1 LKGSTTI
8 TDMFRTPLLS
18 AIAVG
23 VVAAA
28 TVVGLALPG
37 NGDLRVMPIRELIAK
52 SVLIAR
58 VKVDKTDE
66 SDWGDFKQI
75 AKLDIVD
82 VIEGDFTLKDVRVAS
97 NSLVANTDDKYGKKE
112 EWLVF
117 LIRDGGLYRTLNYQF
132 GRFRLDGDV
141 VRGWRDADNVI
152 SDKPYYSVRE
162 EIEIMLTE
170 IKSPVEPDAPEGD
183 GQPSSGEGPKT
194 ALQPGQSPVKPKP
207 GPPKVTR
214 PDRP

>member
-1 LKGSTTI
+1 
-8 TDMFRTPLLS
+8 MFRTPLLS
-18 AIAVG
+18 ALAAG

-28 TVVGLALPG
+28 SIVGLALPG

-82 VIEGDFTLKDVRVAS
+82 VIEGDFTLKDVRVAG
-97 NSLVANTDDKYGKKE
+97 NSLVANTDDKYAKKE

-117 LIRDGGLYRTLNYQF
+117 LIRDGGLYRTLNYQY

-141 VRGWRDADNVI
+141 VRGWRDSDNVI

-170 IKSPVEPDAPEGD
+170 IKSPVEPEVPGGEG
-183 GQPSSGEGPKT
+183 QSPSGEGPKT
-194 ALQPGQSPVKPKP
+194 ALQPGQAPVKPKA